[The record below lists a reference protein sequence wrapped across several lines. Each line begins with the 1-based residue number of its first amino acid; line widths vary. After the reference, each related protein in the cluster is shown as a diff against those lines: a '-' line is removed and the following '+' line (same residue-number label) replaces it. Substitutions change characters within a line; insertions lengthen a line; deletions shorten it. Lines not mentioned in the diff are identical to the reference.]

1 MTARVLVFKST
12 VLVYNDQDEYMLIH
26 LETAELIEKGKLSYK
41 LDGVDR

>member
-12 VLVYNDQDEYMLIH
+12 VLVYNEKDEYMLIH
-26 LETAELIEKGKLSYK
+26 LETAEMIEKGKLSYN